1 MTHMKSVVI
10 CGSRKFR
17 TEIRKF
23 EQELRDKGVTVFSP
37 ILNTNTK
44 INDLPEDLKRYAFL
58 GLTWHHIEF
67 IRKAD
72 VVFFYNKDGYL
83 GNSGTLEMGAAAALG
98 KPIFALEDE
107 KEEACRKVLID
118 EVIPSVKNLMK
129 YLK

>member
-1 MTHMKSVVI
+1 MKSVVI
-10 CGSRKFR
+10 CGSRRYK

-23 EQELRDKGVTVFSP
+23 EQELRDKGVTVFPP
-37 ILNTNTK
+37 ILNTNTG
-44 INDLPEDLKRYAFL
+44 INDLPDDLKRYAFL

-72 VVFFYNKDGYL
+72 IVFFYNKDGYI
-83 GNSGTLEMGAAAALG
+83 GNSGTMELGAAAALG

-118 EVIPSVKNLMK
+118 EVINSSQELVKR
-129 YLK
+129 LK